1 MRRTFECFVGCLVL
15 SLVAVPI
22 AAAQSQQPPKPG
34 PEHQRLAY
42 YVGKWSTEGKM
53 EPSPM
58 GPGGTMTSIDTC
70 EWFEGRFAVVCHYEG
85 KTPIGPSKGL
95 GILSY
100 NADEKVYT
108 YYGTDSSG
116 MTMTTIPRGTVQGD
130 TWTYMDES
138 MMGGQKMKTRVTI
151 KELSANAYTFKMEM
165 QGPDGKWAP
174 MMESKSTKVK

>member
-1 MRRTFECFVGCLVL
+1 MRRTFEWLSACLVL
-15 SLVAVPI
+15 STVAVPM
-22 AAAQSQQPPKPG
+22 AAAQPAMPKPG

-58 GPGGTMTSIDTC
+58 GPGGKMTSIDTC
-70 EWFEGRFAVVCHYEG
+70 EWFEGRFAVVCHYDG
-85 KTPIGPSKGL
+85 KTPMGPSKGL

-151 KELSANAYTFKMEM
+151 KELSPNAYTFKMEM
-165 QGPDGKWAP
+165 QGPDGKWMP
-174 MMESKSTKVK
+174 MMESKSTKAK